1 MYVVVSPQSYVA
13 LRVQVTLSLADIQLK
28 TTPAKPANIRM
39 RGSLAFSLL
48 YKHPR
53 DRLPGSV
60 SESLLWPAG
69 NSQESFSRLNR
80 KLPQWTVQKS

>member
-39 RGSLAFSLL
+39 RGSLAFNLL

-60 SESLLWPAG
+60 SE
-69 NSQESFSRLNR
+69 FSRLNR
-80 KLPQWTVQKS
+80 KLLQLTVQKS